1 MNCETCTHRPDPVP
15 FAVHESAMAR
25 MERTI
30 RRLWI
35 LLIVLVV
42 LLVGSNALWIWY
54 EAQFETVEQTEV
66 EMENESGYAS
76 YVGRDGS
83 IYNGADQGQ
92 MTKDDYSNT
101 DVMLLILDRIHNVR
115 DRQIMVDRFVH
126 GLTFEKIAELHDMS
140 VRQIKNIVYR
150 GQDKIFK

>member
-1 MNCETCTHRPDPVP
+1 MNCDTCTHRPDPVP

-54 EAQFETVEQTEV
+54 ESQFEDVTTEV
-66 EMENESGYAS
+66 EMENESGFVS
-76 YVGRDGS
+76 YIGRDGD
-83 IYNGADQGQ
+83 IYNGETESQNE
-92 MTKDDYSNT
+92 TPCP
-101 DVMLLILDRIHNVR
+101 
-115 DRQIMVDRFVH
+115 
-126 GLTFEKIAELHDMS
+126 
-140 VRQIKNIVYR
+140 
-150 GQDKIFK
+150 

>member
-54 EAQFETVEQTEV
+54 ESQFEDVTTEV
-66 EMENESGYAS
+66 EMENESGFVS
-76 YVGRDGS
+76 YIGRDGD
-83 IYNGADQGQ
+83 IYNGE
-92 MTKDDYSNT
+92 TES
-101 DVMLLILDRIHNVR
+101 
-115 DRQIMVDRFVH
+115 
-126 GLTFEKIAELHDMS
+126 
-140 VRQIKNIVYR
+140 
-150 GQDKIFK
+150 QDETTCP

>member
-1 MNCETCTHRPDPVP
+1 MNCDTCTHRPDPVP

-54 EAQFETVEQTEV
+54 EAQFEDVSVEQEVDTGEGDAFVVGNGDLNYGEGQTES
-66 EMENESGYAS
+66 E
-76 YVGRDGS
+76 
-83 IYNGADQGQ
+83 DQ
-92 MTKDDYSNT
+92 TP
-101 DVMLLILDRIHNVR
+101 
-115 DRQIMVDRFVH
+115 
-126 GLTFEKIAELHDMS
+126 
-140 VRQIKNIVYR
+140 
-150 GQDKIFK
+150 

>member
-1 MNCETCTHRPDPVP
+1 MNCDTCTHRPDPVP

-54 EAQFETVEQTEV
+54 ESQMETVEQTEV
-66 EMENESGYAS
+66 EMENESGFVS
-76 YVGRDGS
+76 YVGRDVS
-83 IYNGADQGQ
+83 IYNGEDQGYENE
-92 MTKDDYSNT
+92 TPCP
-101 DVMLLILDRIHNVR
+101 
-115 DRQIMVDRFVH
+115 
-126 GLTFEKIAELHDMS
+126 
-140 VRQIKNIVYR
+140 
-150 GQDKIFK
+150 